1 MPAPS
6 HLPKTLMVPLLLS
19 LELSSLNSKAM
30 GAAWTLLTVVGWW
43 AIWHTRH
50 KATADTAPWIKTWL
64 IAATLAFVLKTI
76 PTLYWS
82 DPWAE
87 RHGEIRLLLGAVAVW
102 GLCRWRPL
110 NTLNAGRM
118 AHALSLSSAL
128 GLIWVWTYGRGEV
141 CTHPIPWAVSMAMV
155 SGWLLAMGL
164 HAAHPVKDR
173 NVWLLGGLLA
183 MLAVLAS
190 QSRGAFGIVLW
201 WAAALM
207 HQAWLNRRRL
217 LLHRRRLTHA
227 LWGTA
232 ALLAVIWML
241 SHTPVLQRPAQSMRE
256 AVEQITLSQKSAE
269 VGANSSVGSRLY
281 MWQRSQ
287 EAITQSLWI
296 GHGHDGRKQNL
307 ARWAEDAH
315 SEEIQKLGHLH
326 NEYLNQLMDHGLWGL
341 ASQLAYIVGL
351 MWVARQLLQAQQT
364 TAAMAIGCVCFMHLS
379 SSMSNV
385 NFAHNYY
392 TTTMSLMVML
402 GLWLAHPAQTK
413 NGPEGPSDLHL

>member
-1 MPAPS
+1 MT
-6 HLPKTLMVPLLLS
+6 LPKAITLPLLVL
-19 LELSSLNSKAM
+19 LAASSLSTKAM
-30 GAAWTLLTVVGWW
+30 GGAWVVLVIAGFW
-43 AIWHTRH
+43 ALWRTRH
-50 KATADTAPWIKTWL
+50 ADTPDTSPWLKTWL
-64 IAATLAFVLKTI
+64 MATALAFMLKTI

-87 RHGEIRLLLGAVAVW
+87 RHGEIRFLVGAVAVW
-102 GLCRWRPL
+102 GLYRWRL
-110 NTLNAGRM
+110 LDNLNAGRI

-141 CTHPIPWAVSMAMV
+141 CTHPIPWAVSMGMV
-155 SGWLLAMGL
+155 SGWLLALGL
-164 HAAHPVKDR
+164 DRVHSVKDR
-173 NVWLLGGLLA
+173 VLWLLGGLLA

-201 WAAALM
+201 WAVALM
-207 HQAWLNRRRL
+207 HQAWLHRHSL
-217 LLHRRRLTHA
+217 LLHRRRLAHV
-227 LWGTA
+227 LWATA
-232 ALLAVIWML
+232 ALVVAIWML
-241 SHTPVLQRPAQSMRE
+241 SHTPVLQRPAQSMRD

-287 EAITQSLWI
+287 EAIAQSPWI
-296 GHGHDGRKQNL
+296 GYGHDGRKQAL

-351 MWVARQLLQAQQT
+351 LVMARQLLQAQQP

-392 TTTMSLMVML
+392 TATLSLMVML